1 LAARPTLAISSV
13 WPSGFARDRLGA
25 DIGVGA
31 GTVNDHARLTEPLGE
46 PVADEPRQQ
55 VGAAAGRERHDQLD
69 RAWRNVAGRPV
80 DHDQLEDGRARG
92 VEHDERGQAE
102 PLAEHVLAAP
112 DGPGEQP
119 EREVGLHVTGDARSR
134 HQHGHQRQH
143 RGEEERDEDQHLGGQ
158 DSKSDLADLRSTAWA
173 VRVAKLVESPAGR
186 TDHDQRQ
193 HEHGDQ
199 QL

>member
-69 RAWRNVAGRPV
+69 RACRK
-80 DHDQLEDGRARG
+80 
-92 VEHDERGQAE
+92 
-102 PLAEHVLAAP
+102 VL
-112 DGPGEQP
+112 
-119 EREVGLHVTGDARSR
+119 VV
-134 HQHGHQRQH
+134 
-143 RGEEERDEDQHLGGQ
+143 LGGGRRQ
-158 DSKSDLADLRSTAWA
+158 RHRRDDGEDRPSRGSRRCRALGCLFGMHA
-173 VRVAKLVESPAGR
+173 VPPPVL
-186 TDHDQRQ
+186 QRK
-193 HEHGDQ
+193 
-199 QL
+199 